1 MSTSR
6 IMVIDHELPL
16 LALLD
21 DILTQA
27 GYDVA
32 LYTYGPPDDKEM
44 VRAHPAAI
52 LLDYRPGDE
61 AVVGQVLQSRWTAT
75 DTPIPVIFWSV
86 GSRSIRRPSGLVA
99 ANPPSRWHGKPFA
112 ILELLDTIEGSLR
125 PTPA

>member
-1 MSTSR
+1 
-6 IMVIDHELPL
+6 MVIDHELPL

-61 AVVGQVLQSRWTAT
+61 AVVGQILQNRWTAA
-75 DTPIPVIFWSV
+75 DTPIPVILWS
-86 GSRSIRRPSGLVA
+86 A
-99 ANPPSRWHGKPFA
+99 APDQLAAHPAWYRQPAVQMTHKPFS
-112 ILELLDTIEGSLR
+112 ILELLDTIQDSL
-125 PTPA
+125 TPHAA